1 MMRLFVLAIAAGLG
15 ARAAAQD
22 MSADPRAADPR
33 PAAAVVALESV
44 ARPFEDRIVLRGRT
58 EADRRVEVR
67 AEISGLVASAPI
79 RKGARVAAGDPLC
92 VLDPGERPANL
103 AEANAYLRQME
114 VEHQAALTLSQK
126 GFTAETESLTRAAK
140 LEGARALLM
149 RAELDMRRLILAAPF
164 DGMLE
169 SDTAELGA
177 LLQPGAVCATL
188 IALDPIL
195 LVGYA
200 AERDV
205 DKLTVGA
212 PAHARLANGRA
223 VEGAIRFVSRAADEA
238 TRTFRVE
245 VAAANPALDIR
256 DGMTAEIMVALSAA
270 PAHLVPQS
278 ALTLDDAGRLG
289 VRLADGGAARF
300 VPVTIMGEAAGGVW
314 LDGLPPRATIIVV
327 GQEFVSD
334 GHPLTVTLTDK
345 NAALR

>member
-1 MMRLFVLAIAAGLG
+1 
-15 ARAAAQD
+15 
-22 MSADPRAADPR
+22 
-33 PAAAVVALESV
+33 
-44 ARPFEDRIVLRGRT
+44 
-58 EADRRVEVR
+58 
-67 AEISGLVASAPI
+67 
-79 RKGARVAAGDPLC
+79 
-92 VLDPGERPANL
+92 
-103 AEANAYLRQME
+103 
-114 VEHQAALTLSQK
+114 
-126 GFTAETESLTRAAK
+126 
-140 LEGARALLM
+140 
-149 RAELDMRRLILAAPF
+149 
-164 DGMLE
+164 
-169 SDTAELGA
+169 
-177 LLQPGAVCATL
+177 LQPGAVCATL

-205 DKLTVGA
+205 DKLAVGD
-212 PAHARLANGRA
+212 PATARLANGRA